1 MRRRLVAA
9 TLALYAA
16 FVAANAPAAHAE
28 SGQPSCR
35 VLPCAETR
43 TTSGAIEVSAQAL
56 SAIDSS
62 GLRIA
67 SNTASNGPVLFAWNL
82 RDPCTAEDA
91 AAGVSCDAR
100 TRACPQIEGQVV
112 QFLIV
117 QRQRL
122 AQQGRVPVEDLAP
135 SSETP
140 VGAAYGPVIVDGGA
154 CVDITALNP
163 PPSPGEVFR
172 YFQTLPLPDL
182 PTQQQPPGNA
192 LAGLPVVFFTDGP
205 TTQTFTVNI
214 RGFTVDIVATASAFS
229 WDTGD
234 GTVLR
239 TTDPGAPYPD
249 HTISHDYRSGT
260 YTAALTTT
268 WSGTYS
274 VDGGATA
281 DVPGTTTTD
290 GPPATF
296 TVLQASPVL
305 TNPFD

>member
-1 MRRRLVAA
+1 M
-9 TLALYAA
+9 
-16 FVAANAPAAHAE
+16 
-28 SGQPSCR
+28 
-35 VLPCAETR
+35 
-43 TTSGAIEVSAQAL
+43 
-56 SAIDSS
+56 
-62 GLRIA
+62 
-67 SNTASNGPVLFAWNL
+67 
-82 RDPCTAEDA
+82 
-91 AAGVSCDAR
+91 
-100 TRACPQIEGQVV
+100 
-112 QFLIV
+112 
-117 QRQRL
+117 
-122 AQQGRVPVEDLAP
+122 
-135 SSETP
+135 
-140 VGAAYGPVIVDGGA
+140 IVDGGA

-163 PPSPGEVFR
+163 PPSPAEVFR

-192 LAGLPVVFFTDGP
+192 LTGLPVVFYTDGP

-214 RGFTVDIVATASAFS
+214 RGFSVDIVATASAFS